1 MEAEEQGSQRRVQQR
16 SQADVIGFV
25 SEIDQGKLSVA
36 EMAKRERVSLSA
48 VYQWRKRVYRERTP
62 VSRVAHPEPIEIIPS
77 RSVATR
83 QDSLIRLEFA
93 TGMSCVV
100 CPGFDVETL
109 SQIMKAAALA
119 ETEVS
124 PQL

>member
-1 MEAEEQGSQRRVQQR
+1 MEAIDQGNQRRVQQR
-16 SQADVIGFV
+16 SQADIVGFV

-48 VYQWRKRVYRERTP
+48 VYQWRKRVHREISS
-62 VSRVAHPEPIEIIPS
+62 VGRVVHPEPIEIIPS
-77 RSVATR
+77 RTVAPG
-83 QDSLIRLEFA
+83 QEALIRLEFS
-93 TGMSCVV
+93 TGISCVV

-109 SQIMKAAALA
+109 TQVMKAALA
-119 ETEVS
+119 ATEGT